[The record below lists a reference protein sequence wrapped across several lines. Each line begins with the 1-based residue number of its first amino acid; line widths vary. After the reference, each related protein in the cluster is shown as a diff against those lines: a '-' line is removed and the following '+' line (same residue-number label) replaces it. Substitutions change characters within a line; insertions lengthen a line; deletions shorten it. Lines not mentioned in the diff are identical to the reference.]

1 MFKRV
6 TIIEDVT
13 RLTSLANEIWREAYL
28 EILSSD
34 QIDYMLEQYL
44 SVSAIKSQLEN
55 STTFYLIYKNDQC
68 VGFFSYNLKDVV
80 FLSKLYVKKNFR
92 LQGHAKRVINYLKSY
107 VRPIELTVNIHNQ
120 KAIKSYE
127 KLGFKIIEPMKT
139 AIGNGY
145 YMDDFLMRYDQ

>member
-13 RLTSLANEIWREAYL
+13 KLANLANEIWRESYS

-34 QIDYMLEQYL
+34 QIDYMLNKYL
-44 SVSAIKSQLEN
+44 SVSSIKSQIEN
-55 STTFYLIYKNDQC
+55 STTFHLIYKNNQC

-80 FLSKLYVKKNFR
+80 FLSKLYVKKDFR
-92 LQGHAKRVINYLKSY
+92 LQGHAKSAINYLKSY

-120 KAIKSYE
+120 KAIKFYE
-127 KLGFKIIEPMKT
+127 KLGFKIIKPMKT
-139 AIGNGY
+139 DIGNGY
-145 YMDDFLMRYDQ
+145 YMDDFIMRYDQ

>member
-13 RLTSLANEIWREAYL
+13 KLTSLANEIWREAYL

-68 VGFFSYNLKDVV
+68 VGLFSYNLKE
-80 FLSKLYVKKNFR
+80 
-92 LQGHAKRVINYLKSY
+92 I
-107 VRPIELTVNIHNQ
+107 
-120 KAIKSYE
+120 
-127 KLGFKIIEPMKT
+127 
-139 AIGNGY
+139 
-145 YMDDFLMRYDQ
+145 